1 MNAGAQWLGADE
13 MDAARAESRRR
24 RIRFRRRREECPANR
39 STRPL
44 PQAVLTSQ
52 ARARPLSQ
60 VVLTRPT
67 LPRPL
72 PQAVLTR
79 PARAHPLSEVVL
91 TRRQSIRRLGVPV
104 VGMNRIR
111 KELTQKE
118 RLFWQRVRLRP
129 TLLKCLQRVRRRG

>member
-1 MNAGAQWLGADE
+1 

-24 RIRFRRRREECPANR
+24 RIRFRWRREECPANR
-39 STRPL
+39 SARPL

-52 ARARPLSQ
+52 ARARPLPQAVLTRPTLAHPLPQAVLTRPTMAHPLSQ

-67 LPRPL
+67 L
-72 PQAVLTR
+72 
-79 PARAHPLSEVVL
+79 AHPLSQVVL
-91 TRRQSIRRLGVPV
+91 TRRQSTRRLGVHV

-129 TLLKCLQRVRRRG
+129 TL